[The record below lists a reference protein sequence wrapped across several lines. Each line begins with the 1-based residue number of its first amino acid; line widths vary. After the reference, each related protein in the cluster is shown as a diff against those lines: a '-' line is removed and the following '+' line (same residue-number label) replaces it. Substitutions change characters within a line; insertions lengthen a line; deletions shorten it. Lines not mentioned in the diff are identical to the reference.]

1 MASQKNLIA
10 NIALSLF
17 ILFSFTSCE
26 SFLGANWLSLLS
38 TITAYNAPT
47 SFDYKLSTKKPSAT
61 AAHTLSFDFSGETLE
76 TYQFTLTYPDGFTF
90 KSFGKKNAK
99 AGFYKLNAG
108 NDKKIEANYAI
119 RVIDSNHAYVDQN
132 KSKTYDA
139 AFEATI
145 ERLTDG
151 LSGEVF
157 TVILPNGGDGNAFIN
172 GGTFNGKMSVG
183 LKKGILKNPSTG
195 GESTVKADFTSV
207 DPDTGGADNGTGES
221 QKTFSVTKVLTI
233 GKK

>member
-1 MASQKNLIA
+1 MAFKKNLIA
-10 NIALSLF
+10 NLFLCAFVLFAFTACEIFRGFGGLSV
-17 ILFSFTSCE
+17 
-26 SFLGANWLSLLS
+26 LS
-38 TITAYNAPT
+38 TITEYNPPT
-47 SFDYKLSTKKPSAT
+47 SFKYKLSSKKASAS
-61 AAHTLSFDFSGETLE
+61 AAHTLSFKFSGETLE
-76 TYQFTLTYPDGFTF
+76 TYKIVLTYPAGFTF
-90 KSFGKKNAK
+90 EGFGKTNAK
-99 AGFYKLNAG
+99 IGFYKLISG
-108 NDKKIEANYAI
+108 KKTAANYAI